1 MVTMSAS
8 SSSSLLDLS
17 DTFVLG
23 SGMVPVDPFRK
34 LVLLLFYRPKGA
46 FLLPKGRKHVDEA
59 LEAAAMRVT
68 VEKTGYECQLLKHK
82 HPTQEANPGH
92 SLQCMAPI
100 AVQQKL
106 REGIRKLI
114 FWYVAQVD
122 SSSDACISDTQ
133 EGEEGFTVCWVGM
146 NLAPALMAFEVE
158 KKIVARAV
166 DDFSA

>member
-1 MVTMSAS
+1 MVNMSAS
-8 SSSSLLDLS
+8 SPSSLLDLS
-17 DTFVLG
+17 DTFVFG
-23 SGMVPVDPFRK
+23 SGMVSMDPFRK

-59 LEAAAMRVT
+59 FEAAAMRVT
-68 VEKTGYECQLLKHK
+68 MEKTGYECQLLKQK
-82 HPTQEANPGH
+82 HPTQEANPGR

-122 SSSDACISDTQ
+122 SSDACISDTQ
-133 EGEEGFTVCWVGM
+133 EGGEDFTVCWVGM
-146 NLAPALMAFEVE
+146 NLAPALMAFEEE

-166 DDFSA
+166 DAFSA